1 MRIDALLG
9 QRVYLD
15 TNALIYAVEGDPAT
29 QPASVAAL
37 MRAVSRNEVTAY
49 ASLLVRAEVLVLP
62 LKTGN
67 QPQIAFYRRLLDE
80 SGPIRMAAL
89 TPVVADAAAALRAGL
104 SGTQTGGCAAPG
116 CRHRS
121 RLPVLRQ
128 RRCSP
133 ARRRKG
139 PHCRPVLRRTCGTA
153 MTRTPKPAY
162 ETR

>member
-29 QPASVAAL
+29 QPASVAVL

-67 QPQIAFYRRLLDE
+67 QAQIAFYRRLLDE

-89 TPVVADAAAALRAGL
+89 TPVVADAAAALRADYPALKLVDALHL
-104 SGTQTGGCAAPG
+104 SAAIEAGCQSFVSGDVRLRAAAKD
-116 CRHRS
+116 RIA
-121 RLPVLRQ
+121 VLSYDELVVQ
-128 RRCSP
+128 P
-133 ARRRKG
+133 
-139 PHCRPVLRRTCGTA
+139 
-153 MTRTPKPAY
+153 
-162 ETR
+162 

>member
-15 TNALIYAVEGDPAT
+15 TNTLIYAVEGDPAT
-29 QPASVAAL
+29 QPASVVVL

-67 QPQIAFYRRLLDE
+67 QAQIAFYRRLLDE

-89 TPVVADAAAALRAGL
+89 TPAVADAAAALRADHPAL
-104 SGTQTGGCAAPG
+104 KLVDALHLAAAIEAG
-116 CRHRS
+116 CRAFVS
-121 RLPVLRQ
+121 GDVRLRAAAKDRIAVLSYNELAVQ
-128 RRCSP
+128 S
-133 ARRRKG
+133 
-139 PHCRPVLRRTCGTA
+139 
-153 MTRTPKPAY
+153 
-162 ETR
+162 